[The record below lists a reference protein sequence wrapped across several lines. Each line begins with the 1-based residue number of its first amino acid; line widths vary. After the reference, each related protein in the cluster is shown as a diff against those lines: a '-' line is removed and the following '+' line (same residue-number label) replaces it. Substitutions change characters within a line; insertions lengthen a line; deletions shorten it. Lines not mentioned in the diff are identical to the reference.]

1 MPREYLTDDM
11 VLKKCMETYPIPFGT
26 SDKLLDVGTNVKT
39 KEGFTPFRPIR
50 RRPNPPNRQIFLAN
64 ALVNARKQI
73 GAKPHLEEANKIRE
87 KVLKARPDYPEY
99 VREPKSNIDE
109 MIEQELSE
117 MDDDEELSEEVE
129 AMIEKEVAELNDDD
143 DIVKLDK
150 RQKQRLN
157 QLLNQEDDDDWIQ
170 EQNVISVEVLPSG
183 ELQQM

>member
-99 VREPKSNIDE
+99 VREPKSNINRD
-109 MIEQELSE
+109 
-117 MDDDEELSEEVE
+117 V
-129 AMIEKEVAELNDDD
+129 DDD
-143 DIVKLDK
+143 DIVELDE
-150 RQKQRLN
+150 RQRGRLH

-170 EQNVISVEVLPSG
+170 EEEVISVEVLPSG
-183 ELQQM
+183 ELAPSQ

>member
-1 MPREYLTDDM
+1 MPREYLTDDK

-87 KVLKARPDYPEY
+87 KVLKAKPNYPEY
-99 VREPKSNIDE
+99 VREPKSNINSD
-109 MIEQELSE
+109 
-117 MDDDEELSEEVE
+117 V
-129 AMIEKEVAELNDDD
+129 DDD
-143 DIVKLDK
+143 DIVELDE
-150 RQKQRLN
+150 RQRGRLH